1 MPRPRRVRISA
12 EDTVSSLPTADADA
26 FRATLRAAALA
37 ALAGDDSLG
46 MTAADRAAL
55 VETAGQDLLSAESGV
70 IALRARVGYGQET
83 IETVTTR
90 LTAEGHALDL
100 AISDL
105 TAADPYDTASALE
118 AAQLQLETLYAVQA
132 RLSSLGLAGYLS

>member
-1 MPRPRRVRISA
+1 
-12 EDTVSSLPTADADA
+12 
-26 FRATLRAAALA
+26 
-37 ALAGDDSLG
+37 